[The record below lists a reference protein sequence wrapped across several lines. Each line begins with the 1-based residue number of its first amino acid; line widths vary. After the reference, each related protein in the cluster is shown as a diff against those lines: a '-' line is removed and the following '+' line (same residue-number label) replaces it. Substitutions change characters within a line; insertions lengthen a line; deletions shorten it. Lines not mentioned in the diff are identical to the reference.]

1 MKVSQLIKD
10 VFITL
15 ALSLFF
21 LSLYYFFFLIPKN
34 TLPQTLIDTIKT
46 IHAEQTELIQS
57 RIYLDNLTELDPDS
71 YSISHDKQALLEKLA
86 AINTSGLEKSFAD
99 SPFKPIIYPQNSSLS
114 NYYNNQLIASFT
126 DLTTQQQQFFKKQKT
141 LISNLQ
147 ELSDILSNIY
157 LFPINQELD
166 SNLDHDTL
174 LVNAKSALTGLTLIS
189 QNFDNLEIP
198 IDKSNLQNNLTETKN
213 NLDSLINKLDLNSPY
228 QTPLEDTIASFI
240 DLRNISFETE
250 ASLLETSQSVDLI
263 TKHSR
268 LISGYSD
275 LIDQLNYHLSKL

>member
-10 VFITL
+10 AFITL

-86 AINTSGLEKSFAD
+86 AINTTGLEKPLDD

-114 NYYNNQLIASFT
+114 NYYNDQLIASFV
-126 DLTTQQQQFFKKQKT
+126 DLTTQQQFFKKQKT

-147 ELSDILSNIY
+147 ELSDILNNIY
-157 LFPINQELD
+157 LFPVNKELD
-166 SNLDHDTL
+166 SNLDRDTL
-174 LVNAKSALTGLTLIS
+174 LANTKNALAGLTLIS

-213 NLDSLINKLDLNSPY
+213 NLDFLINKLDSNSPY

-240 DLRNISFETE
+240 DLRKTSFKTE
-250 ASLLETSQSVDLI
+250 VSLLETSSSIDLMVE
-263 TKHSR
+263 HSR

-275 LIDQLNYHLSKL
+275 LIDQLNYYISKL